1 MHAMMKRL
9 KKNFWTPIL
18 KGLAILGV
26 LLICCGIGGWVY
38 TYRIDHRSVPS
49 LSAYCDIDF
58 KTARDGKGRVSSAT
72 LSILDYRYSN
82 TRFSPQLRVY
92 IDGIALDIDGTAKQ
106 APPTYSLT
114 VYDEHHSFK
123 NTNKL
128 FIEFP
133 AEALPE
139 LKAANEIRVQ
149 LKYSDG
155 TVLDLPLN
163 APDLAYWQEQLK

>member
-1 MHAMMKRL
+1 MIVI
-9 KKNFWTPIL
+9 NFWNT
-18 KGLAILGV
+18 V
-26 LLICCGIGGWVY
+26 GIV
-38 TYRIDHRSVPS
+38 
-49 LSAYCDIDF
+49 
-58 KTARDGKGRVSSAT
+58 
-72 LSILDYRYSN
+72 
-82 TRFSPQLRVY
+82 
-92 IDGIALDIDGTAKQ
+92 
-106 APPTYSLT
+106 
-114 VYDEHHSFK
+114 

-139 LKAANEIRVQ
+139 LKTADEIRVQ